1 MTTGRDSSFMIKNIS
16 FTKQVHFYICKIQI
30 RPKLY
35 PFSHNRNTV
44 HHYYHI
50 ADTAS
55 VAPTHTKLNL
65 FSMVSF
71 KQTADL
77 QFKVKFAENCS
88 QFNFQQMPKNF
99 YSSYEQV
106 RRNSE
111 RLLKWKLCPL
121 YLSDRWVYLLR
132 TQCASIS
139 GRQEV
144 CKMYRCMIKIF
155 WGGRDGDTTK
165 TPSPYEQL
173 LPIPTPILRCF
184 WKDPLMTPTP
194 TTPLQAPFTATP
206 SPSTTPPS

>member
-1 MTTGRDSSFMIKNIS
+1 MTELMTTGRDSSFIIRNTS

-35 PFSHNRNTV
+35 PLSRNRNTV

-71 KQTADL
+71 KQTAEL
-77 QFKVKFAENCS
+77 QFKVKSAENCS
-88 QFNFQQMPKNF
+88 DLICQQMLKNF

-121 YLSDRWVYLLR
+121 YLSDR
-132 TQCASIS
+132 
-139 GRQEV
+139 
-144 CKMYRCMIKIF
+144 
-155 WGGRDGDTTK
+155 
-165 TPSPYEQL
+165 
-173 LPIPTPILRCF
+173 
-184 WKDPLMTPTP
+184 
-194 TTPLQAPFTATP
+194 
-206 SPSTTPPS
+206 